1 MLKMAKTVSHLSIS
15 MNKPR
20 ISLLMLAL
28 CTLLS
33 YGCANQAIEH
43 TVSDDL
49 PAPTPLPENPET
61 TKPLKPDYP
70 VRPFATD
77 TLYDLLVGELAGIR
91 KNFDVAQEK
100 YFAQARLTRDPSV
113 VARATQIAAYVEN
126 KPVLLEMSLLWAE
139 IEPESLDAH
148 SLCAMSLSQYG
159 RFDEALPHAEF
170 ALEHGN
176 NEPLMSLVISAN
188 RASKQQ
194 RDTLL
199 QHYPKLEAQM
209 PENLFLQLTKAM
221 LLRQQGLLSDAL
233 LVISQLLNQDA
244 TLQPAIMLKAQLL
257 YQQGNKEEAVTF
269 IEKSLVNAPDNRR
282 MRLQFARFLAEDD
295 LEGAHRQLTIL
306 AKKYPND
313 PELLYSLA
321 LASKGLGLRVEA
333 LDLFTQ
339 LTRFPRTSQSAH
351 YELGDMAEQDNNIE
365 SVLMHYRQV
374 LSGPKF
380 IPAAVRLS
388 RFMANHGKL
397 DAARLYLQK
406 LRLDN
411 PQQSA
416 SLYQVESELLAQQ
429 QLLDEAYNVL
439 SNAILQEPKNIQLLY
454 MRSLLS
460 DRQKNFTNS
469 EKDLR
474 TILEQDSDNAMALNA
489 LGYTLTVHTDRFEEA
504 HQLIV
509 RALELNPGDPA
520 TTDSLGWVSYR
531 LENYEEAIKYLRQAF
546 LKLPDPEVAA
556 HLGEVLWVTGQREE
570 AASIWQKILEQD
582 PDNATI
588 RQTMERLNAE

>member
-1 MLKMAKTVSHLSIS
+1 

-28 CTLLS
+28 CSLLS
-33 YGCANQAIEH
+33 YGCANQVIDHSA
-43 TVSDDL
+43 SADL
-49 PAPTPLPENPET
+49 PAPTPLPANPET
-61 TKPLKPDYP
+61 TIPLTPDYP

-91 KNFDVAQEK
+91 KNFDVAQKK

-126 KPVLLEMSLLWAE
+126 KPVLLEMSLLWTE
-139 IEPESLDAH
+139 IEPENLDAH

-269 IEKSLVNAPDNRR
+269 MEKSLVNAPDNRR
-282 MRLQFARFLAEDD
+282 MRLQFARYLAEDD
-295 LEGAHRQLTIL
+295 LESAHHQLTLL

-365 SVLMHYRQV
+365 SVLIHYRQV

-388 RFMANHGKL
+388 RFMTNHGQL
-397 DAARLYLQK
+397 DDARLYLQK

-454 MRSLLS
+454 MRSLVS
-460 DRQKNFTNS
+460 ERQKNFASS

-474 TILEQDSDNAMALNA
+474 AILEQDSDNAMALNA

-504 HQLIV
+504 HQLII

>member
-1 MLKMAKTVSHLSIS
+1 MAKTVSHLSIS

-33 YGCANQAIEH
+33 YGCANQAIDR
-43 TVSDDL
+43 TVSADL
-49 PAPTPLPENPET
+49 SAPTTSPESPET

-100 YFAQARLTRDPSV
+100 YFAQARFTRDPGV

-139 IEPESLDAH
+139 IEPENMDAH

-176 NEPLMSLVISAN
+176 NEPLMSLVVSAN

-194 RDTLL
+194 RDILL

-221 LLRQQGLLSDAL
+221 LLRQQGLFSEAL
-233 LVISQLLNQDA
+233 QVISQILNQDA
-244 TLQPAIMLKAQLL
+244 SMQPAIMLKAQLL

-269 IEKSLVNAPDNRR
+269 IERSLDNAPDNRR

-306 AKKYPND
+306 SKKYPND

-351 YELGDMAEQDNNIE
+351 YELGTMAEQDNNIE
-365 SVLMHYRQV
+365 SVLVHYRQV

-388 RFMANHGKL
+388 RFMTNHGQL
-397 DAARLYLQK
+397 DNARLYLQK

-439 SNAILQEPKNIQLLY
+439 SSAILLEPNNIQLLY

-460 DRQKNFTNS
+460 EQQKNFTSS

-474 TILEQDSDNAMALNA
+474 AILEQDSDNAMALNA

-504 HQLIV
+504 HKLIV

-520 TTDSLGWVSYR
+520 TIDSLGWVSYR
-531 LENYEEAIKYLRQAF
+531 LGNYEEAIKYLRQA
-546 LKLPDPEVAA
+546 LIKLPDPEVAA
-556 HLGEVLWVTGQREE
+556 HLGEVLWVTGQHEE
-570 AASIWQKILEQD
+570 ATSIWQKILEQD

>member
-1 MLKMAKTVSHLSIS
+1 MAKTVSHLSIS

-28 CTLLS
+28 CSLLS
-33 YGCANQAIEH
+33 YGCANQVIDH
-43 TVSDDL
+43 TASADL
-49 PAPTPLPENPET
+49 PAPTPLPTNPET
-61 TKPLKPDYP
+61 TIPLTPDYP

-126 KPVLLEMSLLWAE
+126 KPVLLEMSLLWTE
-139 IEPESLDAH
+139 IEPENLDAH

-269 IEKSLVNAPDNRR
+269 MEKSLVNAPDNRR
-282 MRLQFARFLAEDD
+282 MRLQFARYLAEDD
-295 LEGAHRQLTIL
+295 LESAHHQLTLL

-388 RFMANHGKL
+388 RFMTNHGQL
-397 DAARLYLQK
+397 DDARLYLQK

-454 MRSLLS
+454 MRSLIS
-460 DRQKNFTNS
+460 ESQKNFASS

-474 TILEQDSDNAMALNA
+474 AILEQDSDNAMALNA

-504 HQLIV
+504 HQLII

>member
-1 MLKMAKTVSHLSIS
+1 MAKTVSHLSIS

-28 CTLLS
+28 CSLLS
-33 YGCANQAIEH
+33 YGCANQVIDH
-43 TVSDDL
+43 TASADL
-49 PAPTPLPENPET
+49 PAPTPLPTNPET
-61 TKPLKPDYP
+61 TIPLTPDYP

-126 KPVLLEMSLLWAE
+126 KPVLLEMSLLWTE
-139 IEPESLDAH
+139 IEPENLDAH

-269 IEKSLVNAPDNRR
+269 MEKSLVNAPDNRR
-282 MRLQFARFLAEDD
+282 MRLQFARYLAEDD
-295 LEGAHRQLTIL
+295 LESAHHQLTLL

-388 RFMANHGKL
+388 RFMANHGQL
-397 DAARLYLQK
+397 DDARLYLQK

-454 MRSLLS
+454 MRSLIS
-460 DRQKNFTNS
+460 ESQKNFASS

-474 TILEQDSDNAMALNA
+474 AILEQDSDNAMALNA

-504 HQLIV
+504 HQLII